1 MDQLYTFVAINAGFI
16 VTVISVIVDIYFK
29 GKNAPKDENEQ
40 NKGNKRTV
48 LDSIVK
54 AIGIGFV
61 IGVLIICFGVYQ
73 SQTGKNGGVAPTET
87 TNTQPLQIGDVIPFG
102 AYKPYGISGDA
113 ETIEWRVLDV
123 QGGQSATPEPGCVGF
138 PAI

>member
-1 MDQLYTFVAINAGFI
+1 M
-16 VTVISVIVDIYFK
+16 
-29 GKNAPKDENEQ
+29 
-40 NKGNKRTV
+40 
-48 LDSIVK
+48 
-54 AIGIGFV
+54 

-123 QGGQSATPEPGCVGF
+123 QGDKALLLSRDALDSQPYNETYGKTS
-138 PAI
+138 